1 MEVSGACC
9 WWKRLAVTTPES
21 SVTSLTTQLGTS
33 RLRVSLCI
41 WFVCKCVTISACV
54 CCFHKEPVSL
64 ATPASRSWIHL
75 QHLSLS
81 LSLFFKYSFLFWICT
96 LKSPEAV
103 MMSLIF
109 LSCMFLMYAV
119 WQRPNKTIQDV
130 LRACSMHIILQSI
143 LNLSLI
149 KLIYYHLGAF

>member
-54 CCFHKEPVSL
+54 SVAFIKNLFH
-64 ATPASRSWIHL
+64 SRHL
-75 QHLSLS
+75 HRGVEFICSISLS
-81 LSLFFKYSFLFWICT
+81 LSLFLKYSFLFWICT